1 MNGNIEHNRVID
13 VLVIGGGGAGS
24 AAAVQ
29 LGRVRRSVVVVDSGE
44 PRNAPAAHMQGYLGH
59 DGAAP
64 ADFLARAHNEVR
76 AYGTEIVGDRIIGV
90 TETTDRL
97 VCTTAAGRTYRA
109 RRILVATGL
118 RDLLP
123 EIPGVA
129 EHWGD
134 RVIHCPW
141 CHGWEARDQRIAVI
155 DSAPATEGT
164 PGHAIGPHQALLFA
178 QLSDRVTLVANPS
191 GMADD
196 QRERLRLGG
205 VAIVEGPA
213 TAITTGE
220 DGNGLAVSLR
230 TDGAADRVGDGS
242 GERVLQVDVAVVA
255 PRFAPNVS
263 MVEHLVDVDDHPSGM
278 GRHVVVDEV
287 TGTTSHPRIFAAGN
301 VADPMQQVLHA
312 AAHGSRVATMINMS
326 LLEDDIENARRTESD
341 QQEWDRRYTD
351 RGEQMWSGQP
361 NGSLVGEVA
370 GLPPGRALDV
380 GCGEGADAVW
390 LAEQG
395 WEVTGT
401 DISTIAIERARAAA
415 TARSIDVAFAV
426 ADGLADPPPPA
437 AFDLVTVS
445 YPAFPRPRGLAAFGT
460 IADAV
465 VPGGCLLV
473 IGHVLDDDSLRTAT
487 EHGFDPDR
495 YLSLD
500 DIVEIVAPDFT
511 IEVDETRERP
521 NAPADAHHSQD
532 RILLARRVSRDR

>member
-1 MNGNIEHNRVID
+1 MNGNIEHNRAVD

-44 PRNAPAAHMQGYLGH
+44 PRNAPAAHMRGYLGH

-64 ADFLARAHNEVR
+64 ADFVARAHDDVR
-76 AYGTEIVGDRIIGV
+76 AYGTEIVGDRIVGV

-97 VCTTAAGRTYRA
+97 VCMTAAGRTYRA
-109 RRILVATGL
+109 RRVLVATGL

-141 CHGWEARDQRIAVI
+141 CHGWEVRDQRIAVI

-164 PGHAIGPHQALLFA
+164 PGHAIGAHQALMFA
-178 QLSDRVTLVANPS
+178 QLSDRVTLVATPA

-196 QRERLRLGG
+196 QLERLRLGG
-205 VAIVEGPA
+205 VAIEEGPA

-230 TDGAADRVGDGS
+230 TDDATDRDDGS
-242 GERVLQVDVAVVA
+242 GERMLQVDVAVVA

-263 MVEHLVDVDDHPSGM
+263 MVEHLVGVDDHPSGM
-278 GRHVVVDEV
+278 GRHVVVDQV
-287 TGTTSHPRIFAAGN
+287 TGVTSHPRIFAAGN

-326 LLEDDIENARRTESD
+326 LLEEDIENARRADSE

-361 NGSLVGEVA
+361 NGSLVAEVA
-370 GLPPGRALDV
+370 GLSPGRVLDV

-401 DISTIAIERARAAA
+401 DISTIAIERARTAA
-415 TARSIDVAFAV
+415 TARGINVAFAV
-426 ADGLADPPPPA
+426 ADGLADPLPRA
-437 AFDLVTVS
+437 SFDLVTIS
-445 YPAFPRPRGLAAFGT
+445 YPSFSRPRGLADFWP

-465 VPGGCLLV
+465 APGGCLLV
-473 IGHVLDDDSLRTAT
+473 IGHVLDDDSLHTAT
-487 EHGFDPDR
+487 EHGFDPDH

-500 DIVEIVAPDFT
+500 DIVETVSPHFT
-511 IEVDETRERP
+511 IEVDETRDRP
-521 NAPADAHHSQD
+521 NAPADAHHSRD
-532 RILLARRVSRDR
+532 RILRARRT